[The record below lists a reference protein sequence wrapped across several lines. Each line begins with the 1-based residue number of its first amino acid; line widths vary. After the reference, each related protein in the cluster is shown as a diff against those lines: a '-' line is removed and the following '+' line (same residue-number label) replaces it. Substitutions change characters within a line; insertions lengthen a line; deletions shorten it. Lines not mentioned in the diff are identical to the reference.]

1 MDIDKIV
8 EELEGQLVFSK
19 ILMEQ
24 ARETCIERVFSFH
37 SGYISAIERCL
48 SLLNKK
54 EQVNDE

>member
-19 ILMEQ
+19 KLMEV
-24 ARETCIERVFSFH
+24 ARETSTERVLAFH

-48 SLLNKK
+48 SLLKKK
-54 EQVNDE
+54 EQVNNE